1 MSCRQRRVSK
11 QHLHSTQQKSLHTPK
26 TECGRTRTAGTEP
39 RHEQPH
45 LEVDSICEHHGVCNN
60 IQGTLKSKKRF
71 LCAVVVAGLCGGV
84 VCVRCVHRARVAG
97 SPSHVTRH
105 ARAEPGR
112 LHPCFMWRPS
122 RVEGVE
128 ATWRRTGQPRRQ
140 QHRCR
145 HRSITKATAAC
156 CSPHCRR
163 PSKSRIKF
171 EKCETGACRTQ
182 VKERWEANKPHRHA

>member
-112 LHPCFMWRPS
+112 LHPCFMWR

-128 ATWRRTGQPRRQ
+128 ATWRRAGQPRRQ

-145 HRSITKATAAC
+145 HRSITKATAALPIVAGRQ
-156 CSPHCRR
+156 SPGL
-163 PSKSRIKF
+163 SSRSVRQ
-171 EKCETGACRTQ
+171 EPAGQ
-182 VKERWEANKPHRHA
+182 VKERWEANKPPRHA